1 MTSNLIGRA
10 CVLRALSLR
19 AVFLILITLFGL
31 AAAPS
36 DSPVVGHWAGRS
48 PNPIGRT
55 EEVELRITA
64 AESGLA
70 GVLHTPDGDIR
81 LNKLQLQG
89 RRFTF
94 DATRELRGRRFVYHY
109 DGQFSGDTLDFT
121 VQNDDGSMFF
131 RFLARR
137 VQ

>member
-1 MTSNLIGRA
+1 MTCHLIGRSS
-10 CVLRALSLR
+10 VLRALLLR
-19 AVFLILITLFGL
+19 ATLFL
-31 AAAPS
+31 SVALCCLMAAPG
-36 DSPVVGHWAGRS
+36 DNPVVGRWAGRS

-55 EEVELRITA
+55 EEVELRISATD
-64 AESGLA
+64 SGLA
-70 GVLHTPDGDIR
+70 GVLHTPDIDIP
-81 LNKLQLQG
+81 LDKLQLQG

-94 DATRELRGRRFVYHY
+94 DAARELRGRKFVYHY
-109 DGQFSGDTLDFT
+109 HGQLSSDTLDFT

>member
-1 MTSNLIGRA
+1 LI
-10 CVLRALSLR
+10 LRAFC
-19 AVFLILITLFGL
+19 FLLVMLAGL
-31 AAAPS
+31 AAAPA
-36 DSPVVGHWAGRS
+36 DNPAVGRWAGRS

-64 AESGLA
+64 TDTGLA
-70 GVLHTPDGDIR
+70 GLLHTPDVDIA
-81 LNKLQLQG
+81 LDKLQLQG

-94 DATRELRGRRFVYHY
+94 DAARELRGRKIVYHY
-109 DGQFSGDTLDFT
+109 DGQLSGDTLDFT

>member
-1 MTSNLIGRA
+1 LL
-10 CVLRALSLR
+10 LRA
-19 AVFLILITLFGL
+19 AFLFLVALCCL
-31 AAAPS
+31 VAAPA
-36 DSPVVGHWAGRS
+36 DNPVVGRWAGRS

-55 EEVELRITA
+55 EEVELRVTA
-64 AESGLA
+64 TDTGLA
-70 GVLHTPDGDIR
+70 GLLHTPDVDIP
-81 LNKLQLQG
+81 LDKLQLQG

-94 DATRELRGRRFVYHY
+94 DAARELRGRKIVYHY
-109 DGQFSGDTLDFT
+109 DGQLSGDTLDFT

>member
-1 MTSNLIGRA
+1 ML
-10 CVLRALSLR
+10 LRASL
-19 AVFLILITLFGL
+19 FILVALCCL
-31 AAAPS
+31 VAAPA
-36 DSPVVGHWAGRS
+36 DNPVAGRWAGRS

-55 EEVELRITA
+55 EDVELRITA
-64 AESGLA
+64 TDTGLA
-70 GVLHTPDGDIR
+70 GVLHTADVDLPLD
-81 LNKLQLQG
+81 KLQLQG

-94 DATRELRGRRFVYHY
+94 DATRELRGRKFVYHY
-109 DGQFSGDTLDFT
+109 DGQLSGDTLDFT